1 MSTVTKDP
9 VQQRARMA
17 LLRGLKSWCSGLS
30 VVFLAM
36 AFMSLANTVGSPK
49 TWTSSFHALAASGAF
64 VQYGVWLGAVGSLL
78 LVIAL
83 LVSLFLRRIER

>member
-1 MSTVTKDP
+1 MSTATKDP

-17 LLRGLKSWCSGLS
+17 LLRSLRSWCSGLS
-30 VVFLAM
+30 VVFLAL
-36 AFMSLANTVGSPK
+36 AIMSLANTVGNPK
-49 TWTSSFHALAASGAF
+49 TWTSSFNALAASGAF
-64 VQYGVWLGAVGSLL
+64 VQYGAWFAVVGALF

>member
-1 MSTVTKDP
+1 MSTVTKDTA
-9 VQQRARMA
+9 RWLARMA
-17 LLRGLKSWCSGLS
+17 LLRSLRSWCIALS
-30 VVFLAM
+30 IVFLAL
-36 AFMSLANTVGSPK
+36 AVMSLRNTAGNPK
-49 TWTSSFHALAASGAF
+49 TWTSSFHALSASGAF